1 MPTRRMT
8 LGVRLGLGFT
18 ATLALL
24 LGITVL
30 GLVQMRQQQTLQAA
44 IERTNDQLSLA
55 QQWRGQ
61 TQVNLARALSLA
73 KADNH
78 PQLDAYLAPKMKAT
92 SAEISTLQKQLTDST
107 LTEGSRQ
114 ALEAI
119 GSAREKYLSSRKQV
133 LALLKAGDPKGATE
147 VDGSLLPAAD
157 AYLASMTHLEE
168 VLDQE
173 ASQARREGETSA
185 ANARQLM
192 IGMAVLALG
201 MGAWIAW
208 ALTRSITQPM
218 LHAIGT
224 AEAIAEGD
232 LTVDLNVDRQ
242 DEIGRLQHA
251 MQRMRGSLHEM
262 VAGIRQSTDGISTAS
277 SEVASGSM
285 DLSQRTEQ
293 AASNLQRTASSMEQ
307 LSGTVRQTADAA
319 RTANQLAHTA
329 SDTAQRGG
337 QVVQEVVQSMQKI
350 SEASQRIGDII
361 GVIDGIAFQTNI
373 LALNAAVE
381 AARAGEQGRGFA
393 VVAGEVRSLAGRSA
407 EAAREIKQLIST
419 SVERV
424 ESGSALVDSAGRSM
438 AEIVQSVQRVTDI
451 IAEITAATG
460 EQSSGITEV
469 GQAVNQLDEMTQQN
483 AALVEESNAAAESL
497 KDQAQHLGEIVSR
510 FRLDKQHSSAG
521 HAVH

>member
-8 LGVRLGLGFT
+8 LGIRLGLGFT

-24 LGITVL
+24 VGITVL
-30 GLVQMRQQQTLQAA
+30 GLVQMRQQQQLQAA
-44 IERTNDQLSLA
+44 VDATNDQLSLA

-73 KADNH
+73 KADNNA
-78 PQLDAYLAPKMKAT
+78 QLDAYLAPQMKAT
-92 SAEISTLQKQLTDST
+92 SAQISVLQKK
-107 LTEGSRQ
+107 LTEGALSDSGRQ

-119 GSAREKYLSSRKQV
+119 GGAREKYLGTRKKV
-133 LALLKAGDPKGATE
+133 LALLKSGDASAAAE
-147 VDGSLLPAAD
+147 VDHSLLPAAD
-157 AYLASMTHLEE
+157 AYLASMNHLEE
-168 VLDQE
+168 VLNQE
-173 ASQARREGETSA
+173 VEAAHRDGAASA

-208 ALTRSITQPM
+208 ALTRSITRPM

-224 AEAIAEGD
+224 AEAIAEGNLTVD
-232 LTVDLNVDRQ
+232 LTVDRE
-242 DEIGRLQHA
+242 DEIGRLQRA

-285 DLSQRTEQ
+285 DLSHRTEQ

-319 RTANQLAHTA
+319 QTANQLAHTA
-329 SDTAQRGG
+329 SDTAKRGG
-337 QVVQEVVQSMQKI
+337 EVVQEVVQSMQKI

-393 VVAGEVRSLAGRSA
+393 VVAGEVRSLAQRSA
-407 EAAREIKQLIST
+407 EAAREIKSLIGASSDKVDQGARLVQGAGQT
-419 SVERV
+419 MDDIVHSVQQV
-424 ESGSALVDSAGRSM
+424 SAL
-438 AEIVQSVQRVTDI
+438 
-451 IAEITAATG
+451 IAEIAGAAGAQT
-460 EQSSGITEV
+460 SGIEEV
-469 GQAVNQLDEMTQQN
+469 NVAMAQLDHMTQQN
-483 AALVEESNAAAESL
+483 AALVEQSAAAAASL
-497 KDQAQHLGEIVSR
+497 HEQGDRLREAVAR
-510 FRLDKQHSSAG
+510 FQ
-521 HAVH
+521 VV

>member
-1 MPTRRMT
+1 MQTRRMT

-24 LGITVL
+24 VGITVL
-30 GLVQMRQQQTLQAA
+30 GLVQMRQQQQLQAA
-44 IERTNDQLSLA
+44 VDATNDQLSLA

-73 KADNH
+73 KADNN
-78 PQLDAYLAPKMKAT
+78 PQLDAYLAPQMKAT
-92 SAEISTLQKQLTDST
+92 SAEISKLQKQLTDST
-107 LTEGSRQ
+107 LSSSGRQ

-119 GSAREKYLSSRKQV
+119 GGARENYLGTRKKV
-133 LALLKAGDPKGATE
+133 LALLKSGDASAAAE
-147 VDGSLLPAAD
+147 VDRSLLPAAD

-168 VLDQE
+168 VLNRE
-173 ASQARREGETSA
+173 VTQAQHDGAASA

-208 ALTRSITQPM
+208 ALTRSITRPM

-224 AEAIAEGD
+224 AEAIAEGNLTVD
-232 LTVDLNVDRQ
+232 LTVDRE
-242 DEIGRLQHA
+242 DEIGRLQRA

-285 DLSQRTEQ
+285 DLSHRTEQ

-319 RTANQLAHTA
+319 QTANQLAHTA
-329 SDTAQRGG
+329 SDTAKRGG
-337 QVVQEVVQSMQKI
+337 EVVQEVVQSMQKI

-407 EAAREIKQLIST
+407 EAAREIKQLIHT

-438 AEIVQSVQRVTDI
+438 ADIVQSVQRVTDI

-460 EQSSGITEV
+460 EQSAGISEV

-497 KDQAQHLGEIVSR
+497 KDQAQQLGEIVSR
-510 FRLDKQHSSAG
+510 FRLDQHSGAG
-521 HAVH
+521 HAIH

>member
-1 MPTRRMT
+1 MT

-24 LGITVL
+24 VGITVL
-30 GLVQMRQQQTLQAA
+30 GLVQMRQQQQLQAA
-44 IERTNDQLSLA
+44 VDATNDQLSLA

-73 KADNH
+73 KADNN
-78 PQLDAYLAPKMKAT
+78 PQLDAYLAPQMKAT
-92 SAEISTLQKQLTDST
+92 SAEISKLQKQLTDST
-107 LTEGSRQ
+107 LSSSGRQ

-119 GSAREKYLSSRKQV
+119 GGARENYLGTRKKV
-133 LALLKAGDPKGATE
+133 LALLKAGDASAAAE
-147 VDGSLLPAAD
+147 VDRSLLPAAD

-168 VLDQE
+168 VLNRE
-173 ASQARREGETSA
+173 VTQAQHDGAASA

-208 ALTRSITQPM
+208 ALTRSITRPM

-224 AEAIAEGD
+224 AEAIAEGNLTVD
-232 LTVDLNVDRQ
+232 LTVDRE
-242 DEIGRLQHA
+242 DEIGRLQRA

-285 DLSQRTEQ
+285 DLSHRTEQ

-319 RTANQLAHTA
+319 QTANQLAHTA
-329 SDTAQRGG
+329 SDTAKGGRGG
-337 QVVQEVVQSMQKI
+337 
-350 SEASQRIGDII
+350 
-361 GVIDGIAFQTNI
+361 
-373 LALNAAVE
+373 
-381 AARAGEQGRGFA
+381 AGGGPEHAEDLRGQPTHRRHHRRDRRHRLPDQHPGPERRGGSRPRRGAGPRLRRGGRRGA
-393 VVAGEVRSLAGRSA
+393 QPGRRSA
-407 EAAREIKQLIST
+407 EAAREIKQLIHT

-460 EQSSGITEV
+460 EQSAGISEV

-497 KDQAQHLGEIVSR
+497 KDQAQQLGEIVSR
-510 FRLDKQHSSAG
+510 FRLDQHSGAG
-521 HAVH
+521 HAIH